1 MRRMTG
7 RRWLMLAAGIAAQ
20 AATSVVT
27 NGTPYLAPTMRTDL
41 GLSLGHVGVLVAC
54 PLAGAIAT
62 LVAWGAAADRV
73 GEKRVLVLGV
83 GLCGIIVLAT
93 TVVRG
98 VVPLGVLLVLAGAAS
113 GSVSSAS
120 GRLVLGWFGTRERG
134 LAMGLRQTALP
145 LGMGL
150 AALIL
155 PPLAERW
162 GLYGALPVAGALC
175 VVVALVCAF
184 VLVDPPRPAQ
194 RVGDGG
200 APTGSPY
207 RKPTLW
213 RVHAAS
219 ALLVMP
225 QFTVGAFGL
234 VFLVDVRSWSPA
246 TAGQLLAATQVL
258 GAASRIGAGYW
269 SDRVGSRLRPMR
281 LLAVGNAVIVAS
293 LGLFAV
299 RPSWVTATVLV
310 VASVVTVAGNGL
322 AFTATAELAGPQWA
336 GRALGVQN
344 TAQSMMAT
352 ATPPLV
358 GVLVTVA
365 GSGGSA
371 YAYAFWLAA
380 CFAAA
385 AVPVTPAGA
394 GRSRASRPSP

>member
-1 MRRMTG
+1 
-7 RRWLMLAAGIAAQ
+7 MLVGGIGAQ
-20 AATSVVT
+20 ASVATVT
-27 NGTPYLAPTMRTDL
+27 SGIPYLVPAIRSDL

-54 PLAGAIAT
+54 PMAGMVAT
-62 LVAWGAAADRV
+62 LVAWGAAADRL
-73 GEKRVLVLGV
+73 GEKRVLILGV
-83 GLCGIIVLAT
+83 GLCGAMVLAV

-98 VVPLGVLLVLAGAAS
+98 VVPLGILLVLAGAGG

-120 GRLVLGWFGTRERG
+120 GRLVLGWFGVRERG

-145 LGMGL
+145 LGMGIG
-150 AALIL
+150 ALML
-155 PPLAERW
+155 PPLADRW
-162 GLYGALPVAGALC
+162 GIYGALPVAGGIC
-175 VVVALVCAF
+175 VVMAVACAF
-184 VLVDPPRPAQ
+184 ILVDPERPAE
-194 RVGDGG
+194 RTADGG
-200 APTGSPY
+200 AAGRSPY
-207 RKPTLW
+207 GRPTLW

-219 ALLVMP
+219 GLLVVT
-225 QFTVGAFGL
+225 QYTVGAFGL

-258 GAASRIGAGYW
+258 GAASRIAAGYW

-281 LLAVGNAVIVAS
+281 QLAIANALIVGA

-299 RPSWVTATVLV
+299 RPSWGTASVLV

-322 AFTATAELAGPQWA
+322 AFTATAELAGHHWA

-344 TAQSMMAT
+344 TAQSLMAT

-358 GVLVTVA
+358 GALVTVA

-385 AVPVTPAGA
+385 AVPVTPAGSRG
-394 GRSRASRPSP
+394 GRSRRPRPTP

>member
-1 MRRMTG
+1 
-7 RRWLMLAAGIAAQ
+7 MLASGMAAQ
-20 AATSVVT
+20 AAVSIVT
-27 NGTPYLAPTMRTDL
+27 NGIPYLVPTIRTDL
-41 GLSLGHVGVLVAC
+41 GLSLGHAGVLVAC

-73 GEKRVLVLGV
+73 GERRVLVLGV
-83 GLCGIIVLAT
+83 GLCGVIVLAT

-98 VVPLGVLLVLAGAAS
+98 VVPLGILLVLAGAAS

-120 GRLVLGWFGTRERG
+120 GRLVLGWFGARERG

-145 LGMGL
+145 LGMGA
-150 AALIL
+150 AALML

-162 GLYGALPVAGALC
+162 GLYGALPFAGGICVA
-175 VVVALVCAF
+175 VAVACAV
-184 VLVDPPRPAQ
+184 VLVDPPRTAQ
-194 RVGDGG
+194 RAG
-200 APTGSPY
+200 AAEATRSPY

-258 GAASRIGAGYW
+258 GAASRIGAGVW

-281 LLAVGNAVIVAS
+281 QLAIANAVLVAS
-293 LGLFAV
+293 LGVFAI

-310 VASVVTVAGNGL
+310 AASVVTVAGNGL

-344 TAQSMMAT
+344 TAQSIMGT
-352 ATPPLV
+352 LTPPLV
-358 GVLVTVA
+358 GALVTVA

-394 GRSRASRPSP
+394 GRRSSR